1 MPRLATRR
9 RNLTVV
15 PRAEEAD
22 ELQSLAGLLRKGR
35 GRSSGPQAYVTV
47 GGQEAA
53 LPDAAADVLATL
65 VDALAAGE
73 QLTITRTKKELTT
86 TEAATLLNVSR
97 LYLVRLC
104 DQEKLPFR
112 WEGAHRRLALEAV
125 LAYRD
130 ERDEERDAKFANLVR
145 QSAEAGE
152 YDLPITWPPQ
162 E

>member
-1 MPRLATRR
+1 MPRLAARK
-9 RNLTVV
+9 RNLTVA

-22 ELQSLAGLLRKGR
+22 ELQNLAGLLRKGR

-53 LPDAAADVLATL
+53 LPDAATELLSTL

-97 LYLVRLC
+97 QYLVRLC
-104 DQEKLPFR
+104 DEGKLPFR
-112 WEGAHRRLALEAV
+112 WEGTHRRLELDAV
-125 LAYRD
+125 LTYRD
-130 ERDEERDAKFANLVR
+130 QRDQERDTKFANLVR

>member
-1 MPRLATRR
+1 MPRLAARK
-9 RNLTVV
+9 RNLTVA

-22 ELQSLAGLLRKGR
+22 ELQNLAGLLRKGR

-53 LPDAAADVLATL
+53 LPDAATELLSTL

-86 TEAATLLNVSR
+86 TEAARLLNVSR
-97 LYLVRLC
+97 QYLVRLC
-104 DQEKLPFR
+104 DEGKLAFR
-112 WEGAHRRLALEAV
+112 WEGTHRRLELDAV
-125 LAYRD
+125 LTYRD
-130 ERDEERDAKFANLVR
+130 QRDQERDTKFANLVR

>member
-1 MPRLATRR
+1 MPRLVART
-9 RNLTVV
+9 RNLTVA

-22 ELQSLAGLLRKGR
+22 ELQSLAGLLKKRKGR
-35 GRSSGPQAYVTV
+35 GSAPQAYVTV

-53 LPDAAADVLATL
+53 LPDAAAELLGTL

-73 QLTITRTKKELTT
+73 QLTITRTKRELTT
-86 TEAATLLNVSR
+86 TEAARLLNVSR
-97 LYLVRLC
+97 QYLVRLC
-104 DQEKLPFR
+104 EEGKLPFR
-112 WEGAHRRLALEAV
+112 WEGTHRRLALDAV

-130 ERDEERDAKFANLVR
+130 ERDKGRDAKFANLVR